1 MSRIVIINQPTGN
14 RGDESAHRAF
24 VRRLSDLDSSN
35 EIVVVFFAE
44 LKERATQFEVE
55 RPNLR
60 YVYLP
65 YIRGS
70 KPIAKYSLKFHLDG
84 ITTRLIPVYRKMESI
99 IRSADYVVCAPGGI
113 CMGRFMNW
121 NHVFWLKRA
130 QKNNLPIAYY
140 SRSFGPFL
148 SGDKDKEV
156 FKNISLG
163 LLKSFD
169 FLSIRDQKTMS
180 FAEKTGIKYTPSIDT
195 AFLER
200 PIVDI
205 GFLKNEVSNN
215 YVVFVPNSL
224 TWQPDFRMADSGKI
238 CEFYGMIIETLVAHY
253 QNHKIVMM
261 PQLFAQGERNDYD
274 FFIRLKNQSK
284 FKDSIVVLPDT
295 MSSDIQQTIINN
307 CEMVIGARYHSIV
320 FAINNERP
328 FVALSYEH
336 KMFGLLT
343 ILDLEH
349 RQIDITKIGT
359 DSFDNKEAIKRVGF
373 IMKEPI
379 TVLSQHERARSIANE
394 CFDAFSKN
402 YLTLPKQ

>member
-1 MSRIVIINQPTGN
+1 M
-14 RGDESAHRAF
+14 
-24 VRRLSDLDSSN
+24 
-35 EIVVVFFAE
+35 VVFFAE

-99 IRSADYVVCAPGGI
+99 ICSADYVVCAPGGI

-359 DSFDNKEAIKRVGF
+359 DSFDNKEAIKRV
-373 IMKEPI
+373 EP
-379 TVLSQHERARSIANE
+379 L
-394 CFDAFSKN
+394 
-402 YLTLPKQ
+402 